1 MPSILSQ
8 PDNSFYWIYL
18 NKTICVFALHYIRTH
33 TLFIILVGL
42 CWTSCNFDDINFE
55 PPAPV
60 AEKATNITSSS
71 FTASWNPIVGAEEY
85 VLQISTNSTFSSE
98 TPGEVSQTIVRGT
111 SYQKEG
117 LEASQV
123 YYYRVRAV
131 VDDQQRDNVYSNI
144 IELETLALPVPVAL
158 DPSDIKPLRFT
169 AHWQPVPGVEG
180 YLLYVATDAN
190 FASPLEDYNGVAVA
204 DTFLLVEG
212 LTLNQKYFYH
222 VRSQRGTA
230 QSDYS
235 NIIDLITT
243 ELEQPQTLE
252 PTEITY
258 VSFTINWKPVEDASA
273 YWVFVSTDPAVKT
286 SELLPN
292 MPKEESAKSTSST
305 IVGLKAGTT
314 YYYRV
319 QALNEKAPSEKSVIA
334 SVTTQAL
341 PPPVAQAASAIQV
354 DAFQANW
361 DSVENAASY
370 FIDVARDAGFND
382 YVNGFRSKEVLDTFI
397 VVPNLLN
404 TTYYYRVRA
413 KGFGSVSDNSN
424 TIEVKTASF
433 AGPEALSALEV
444 NTNSFKAVWKKLDN
458 IDSYYL
464 EVATDINFDN
474 KLPNYDGVAVSDT
487 FKIVSGLINNKN
499 YYYRVRASKGSL
511 FSGYSDIINQ
521 TTTDLTK
528 PTTLASNNIT
538 VTSFVAEWNTV
549 SGASGYLVDVS
560 SDPLFS
566 TIFND
571 YNAREVTAPTTS
583 LLVEDLDANTTYY
596 YRVRAKNS
604 VSTSENS
611 DVRSVKTNAIM
622 APTAGAASAITME
635 SFQANWE
642 EVTNAESYLL
652 DVSYDA
658 NFQSMVPGFNGRQ
671 LEGATTIAA
680 LVDGL
685 EPSKTYYYRVAAKGF
700 NSTSNYSVTVTVN
713 TEPLPPPV
721 VKAAENQETY
731 AFTAQWEEVES
742 AFTYL
747 LYVATDPGFAS
758 ILPNYNGREILG
770 TSAVV
775 SGLDPFTTYYYRLQ
789 SKRGTTLSAFSV
801 NTIVVDPCISANC
814 QIASRTFS
822 NWRKESYTYT
832 SDGLM
837 NTITLANIAGNDA
850 IRQTEID
857 YIDGGDQIEQATVR
871 IRNSSGSL
879 VDRELWTYSYNAD
892 GRVGKIDIDTLGTL
906 PLIDLSMTFSYVD
919 DKIKEVS
926 FYNSSNTLI
935 KTEVYSYDTQKE
947 VKEIKVGGSTIKQF
961 VYGNEFNTN
970 SLLPQDVA
978 LLLFD
983 PTGGAPNAFIPNKIP
998 TYYQYVDDSGTQQ
1011 SYSFVYQYNEKRI
1024 PVKILGG
1031 NGIPEMTY
1039 DFYGKCIKP

>member
-1 MPSILSQ
+1 M
-8 PDNSFYWIYL
+8 
-18 NKTICVFALHYIRTH
+18 NKTICVFALRYTRTH
-33 TLFIILVGL
+33 TLFIILAGL

-60 AEKATNITSSS
+60 AKEAADITSNS

-85 VLQISTNSTFSSE
+85 VLQISTSITFSDESS
-98 TPGEVSQTIVRGT
+98 GEVSQIIVKGT
-111 SYQKEG
+111 SYQVEG
-117 LEASQV
+117 LEASKI

-131 VDDQQRDNVYSNI
+131 VDDQQRDNVYSNVI
-144 IELETLALPVPVAL
+144 DLETLALPIPVAL
-158 DPSDIKPLRFT
+158 DPSGIKPLRFT
-169 AHWQPVPGVEG
+169 AHWEPVPGVEG

-190 FASPLEDYNGVAVA
+190 FANPLEDYNGIAVA

-212 LTLNQKYFYH
+212 LTLNQKYFYR

-230 QSDYS
+230 QSDHS

-243 ELEQPQTLE
+243 ELDQPRTLDA
-252 PTEITY
+252 TEITY
-258 VSFTINWKPVEDASA
+258 VSFTINWEPVEDASA

-361 DSVENAASY
+361 DPVENAASY

-382 YVNGFRSKEVLDTFI
+382 YVNGFKAKEVIDTFI
-397 VVPNLLN
+397 VVPNLLT
-404 TTYYYRVRA
+404 TTYYYRVRT

-444 NTNSFKAVWKKLDN
+444 KTNSFQAVWRKLDN

-464 EVATDINFDN
+464 EVATDINFNN
-474 KLPNYDGVAVSDT
+474 KLPNYDGIAVSDT
-487 FKIVSGLINNKN
+487 FKVVSGLVNNKN
-499 YYYRVRASKGSL
+499 YYYRVRASKGNL

-528 PTTLASNNIT
+528 PTTLAPDNIT
-538 VTSFVAEWNTV
+538 VTSFVAKWNTV
-549 SGASGYLVDVS
+549 SGASGYLIDVS

-611 DVRSVKTNAIM
+611 NVRSVKTNAIM
-622 APTAGAASAITME
+622 APTAGAANDITME
-635 SFQANWE
+635 SFQANWQ
-642 EVTNAESYLL
+642 EVPNAESYLL

-671 LEGATTIAA
+671 LDGAITIAA

-700 NSTSNYSVTVTVN
+700 NSTSNYSSPVTVN

-721 VKAAENQETY
+721 VKEAEDQETY
-731 AFTAQWEEVES
+731 AFTAQWEEV
-742 AFTYL
+742 ARAYTYL
-747 LYVATDPGFAS
+747 LYVATDPGFTS
-758 ILPNYNGREILG
+758 ILPNYNGREILS

-775 SGLDPFTTYYYRLQ
+775 SGLDPFTPYYYRLQ
-789 SKRGTTLSAFSV
+789 SKRDATLSDFSV
-801 NTIVVDPCISANC
+801 NTTVVDPCISASC
-814 QIASRTFS
+814 QIASRTFR
-822 NWRKESYTYT
+822 NWREERYLYNT
-832 SDGLM
+832 DGLVYQIALRDVQ
-837 NTITLANIAGNDA
+837 NGGTVLRETNITYQNQSSNIEKAS
-850 IRQTEID
+850 
-857 YIDGGDQIEQATVR
+857 VR
-871 IRNSSGSL
+871 VRSNGVL
-879 VDRELWTYSYNAD
+879 EEKELWTYQYNNGLIVNIAID
-892 GRVGKIDIDTLGTL
+892 TFANGTQIPYQLIEFVYDDGKIDKVRTQTL
-906 PLIDLSMTFSYVD
+906 PSNLITEEKYA
-919 DKIKEVS
+919 
-926 FYNSSNTLI
+926 YNAQ
-935 KTEVYSYDTQKE
+935 DQ
-947 VKEIKVGGSTIKQF
+947 VKEIKVAGTTTKQF

-983 PTGGAPNAFIPNKIP
+983 PTGSPPNTFISNKIP
-998 TYYQYVDDSGTQQ
+998 TYYQYLDDSGTQQ